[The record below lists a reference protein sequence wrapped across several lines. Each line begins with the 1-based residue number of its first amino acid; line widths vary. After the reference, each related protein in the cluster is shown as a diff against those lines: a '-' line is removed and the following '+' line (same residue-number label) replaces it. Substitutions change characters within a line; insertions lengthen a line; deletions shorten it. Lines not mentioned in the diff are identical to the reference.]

1 MTSPQ
6 QSMVLSRKDVV
17 TKHLINRDQRNR
29 TEVRK
34 SVKAVLIGKGD
45 N

>member
-6 QSMVLSRKDVV
+6 QPMDLSRRDAV
-17 TKHLINRDQRNR
+17 TKLLINRDQRNR

>member
-6 QSMVLSRKDVV
+6 QLMVLSRRDVV
-17 TKHLINRDQRNR
+17 MKHLINRDQRNR

-34 SVKAVLIGKGD
+34 SVKAVLTGKGD
-45 N
+45 D